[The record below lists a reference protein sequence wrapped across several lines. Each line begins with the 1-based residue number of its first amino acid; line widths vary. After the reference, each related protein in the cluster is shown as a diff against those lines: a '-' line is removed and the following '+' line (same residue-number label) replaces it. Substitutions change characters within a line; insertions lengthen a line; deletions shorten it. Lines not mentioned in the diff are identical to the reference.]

1 MILRTDEWRIFEL
14 RRSSFRAREAS
25 VAGFSANELESTH
38 VSVQLPQGL
47 VFAMSPPFA
56 VGGDCEASAVVT
68 TLGEGAAAASTL
80 SEGAAAASTLSEV
93 ASTLGEVAST
103 LGEVAAA
110 ASTTSK

>member
-1 MILRTDEWRIFEL
+1 MILRTDEWRYFAL
-14 RRSSFRAREAS
+14 RKSSFRAREALL
-25 VAGFSANELESTH
+25 AGFSANELESTR
-38 VSVQLPQGL
+38 VSVQLPLGC
-47 VFAMSPPFA
+47 VFAMSQPFA
-56 VGGDCEASAVVT
+56 IGGEGEASAVAA

-110 ASTTSK
+110 ASTTL

>member
-1 MILRTDEWRIFEL
+1 MILRTDEWRHFAL
-14 RRSSFRAREAS
+14 RKRSFRAREAS
-25 VAGFSANELESTH
+25 GAGFSANELESTH

-80 SEGAAAASTLSEV
+80 GEV

-110 ASTTSK
+110 APTTLK

>member
-80 SEGAAAASTLSEV
+80 GEV

-110 ASTTSK
+110 APTTLK